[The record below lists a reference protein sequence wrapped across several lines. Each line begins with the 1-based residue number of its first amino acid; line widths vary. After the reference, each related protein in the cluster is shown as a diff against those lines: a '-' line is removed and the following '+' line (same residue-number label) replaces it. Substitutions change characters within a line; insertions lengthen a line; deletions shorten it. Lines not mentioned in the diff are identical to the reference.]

1 MDDMNFLT
9 GIVKV
14 NQNVVL
20 DKKIE
25 NQLTFNIDDM
35 NVLTEI
41 AEMNENDGLDSKIED
56 QQIYS
61 IDDMNILSGI
71 LEMNEKNVGFSKE
84 EIDDLIKEVQKFLK
98 LNSRK
103 KTAPVGEIGIYEG
116 KLFTAENSAS
126 MLKDEEYEYSVMKKT
141 TKLMERL
148 QKLKKSGKGSLKNK
162 GQGESFFEEFFQVI

>member
-9 GIVKV
+9 GIVEV

-84 EIDDLIKEVQKFLK
+84 EIGDLIKEVQKFLK
-98 LNSRK
+98 LNSRR
-103 KTAPVGEIGIYEG
+103 KTVPVGEIGIYEG

-126 MLKDEEYEYSVMKKT
+126 MLQDEEYEYSVMMKT
-141 TKLMERL
+141 TKLMKRL
-148 QKLKKSGKGSLKNK
+148 QNLKNSGKGSLKNS
-162 GQGESFFEEFFQVI
+162 GQGESFFEKFFQVI

>member
-25 NQLTFNIDDM
+25 NQLTEMLNDDM

-84 EIDDLIKEVQKFLK
+84 EIGDLIKEVQKFLK
-98 LNSRK
+98 LNSRR

-148 QKLKKSGKGSLKNK
+148 QKLKNSGK
-162 GQGESFFEEFFQVI
+162 GESFFEEFFQVI